1 MTQTANNYGVVLY
14 ELGVSKE
21 IVEETKR
28 IFSLTTELPKVLDSP
43 IVAAKEKHQLI
54 DSIFPEEIRKFLK
67 VLCDYGSV
75 SQIADVFCAY
85 EDYADEQNGVL
96 RATLFYVTPPND
108 SQLAQIKEYLGRKY
122 NQKEVQVKL
131 VEQPDLIGGFVIR
144 VKDEEEDWSMKGRLN
159 KLQQKLIWR

>member
-1 MTQTANNYGVVLY
+1 MTQTANNYGKVLY
-14 ELGVSKE
+14 NLGISRE

-43 IVAAKEKHQLI
+43 VVTLKEKERLI
-54 DSIFPEEIRKFLK
+54 DVIFPEEIRNFLK

-75 SQIADVFCAY
+75 NQIADIFIAY
-85 EDYADEQNGVL
+85 ESCVDAKSHTL
-96 RATLFYVTPPND
+96 RATLYYVTLPTD
-108 SQLAQIKEYLGRKY
+108 SQLAQIKKYLVRKY

-159 KLQQKLIWR
+159 KLQQKLVWR

>member
-1 MTQTANNYGVVLY
+1 MTQTANNYGKVLY
-14 ELGVSKE
+14 NLGISRE

-43 IVAAKEKHQLI
+43 VVTLKEKERLI
-54 DSIFPEEIRKFLK
+54 DVIFPEEIRNFLK

-75 SQIADVFCAY
+75 NQIADIFIAY
-85 EDYADEQNGVL
+85 ESCVDAKSGTL
-96 RATLFYVTPPND
+96 RATLYYVTPPTD
-108 SQLAQIKEYLGRKY
+108 SQLAQIKKYLVRKY

-144 VKDEEEDWSMKGRLN
+144 VKDEEEDWSMKGRLK
-159 KLQQKLIWR
+159 KLQQKLVWR